1 MKSEEEYNQDR
12 KNLLKIVVDTGN
24 DYPEYDNSFEDSSI
38 SSIDSSSNDMD
49 VDEVSEN
56 PEDIEDQNLIFY
68 DRQENNDRQTSL
80 ICLKINIHI
89 QTLIVLQTQKFYHGK
104 GQKYML
110 CKSTILYI
118 ENFLKIKENQDHHLK
133 N

>member
-1 MKSEEEYNQDR
+1 MENEEEYNQDR

-24 DYPEYDNSFEDSSI
+24 DYPEYDNSSEDSSI

-56 PEDIEDQNLIFY
+56 PEDIEDQNLIFMI
-68 DRQENNDRQTSL
+68 DKRRMTDKNLS
-80 ICLKINIHI
+80 ICLKINIRI

-110 CKSTILYI
+110 CMSTILYI

>member
-1 MKSEEEYNQDR
+1 MESEEEYNQDR
-12 KNLLKIVVDTGN
+12 KNLLKIDVDTGN
-24 DYPEYDNSFEDSSI
+24 DYPEYDNSSEDSSI

-49 VDEVSEN
+49 IDEVSEN

-68 DRQENNDRQTSL
+68 DRQEKNDRQDSS
-80 ICLKINIHI
+80 ICLKINIRI

-110 CKSTILYI
+110 CMSTILYI

>member
-1 MKSEEEYNQDR
+1 
-12 KNLLKIVVDTGN
+12 
-24 DYPEYDNSFEDSSI
+24 
-38 SSIDSSSNDMD
+38 MD

-56 PEDIEDQNLIFY
+56 FEDIEDQNLIFY
-68 DRQENNDRQTSL
+68 DRQEKNDRQKFIDMFKDKHSYPNAN
-80 ICLKINIHI
+80 K
-89 QTLIVLQTQKFYHGK
+89 LQTQKFYHWN

-110 CKSTILYI
+110 CMSTILYI